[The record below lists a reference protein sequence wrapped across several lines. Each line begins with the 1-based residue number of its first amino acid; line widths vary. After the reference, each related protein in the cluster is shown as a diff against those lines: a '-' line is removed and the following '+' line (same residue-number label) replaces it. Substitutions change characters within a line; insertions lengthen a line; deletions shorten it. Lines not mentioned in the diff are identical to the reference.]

1 MVRTTFTT
9 ITPLPP
15 GISREVV
22 VNFLH
27 DHLEMIDLN
36 PLIKERHSI
45 PPPASSP
52 PEEHRCVWYS
62 LTDRIDYLPGGVV
75 SGQVSYT
82 CAFNDLP
89 EGLQTHCYA
98 PMGLDIRDRWSV
110 GGSMPGEPPQPVELG
125 LNAPASGLY
134 LREDVDMRCNVL
146 MAGFVKKTLKKSHG
160 SLVGRLS
167 AKAHL
172 VSANQSRQSM
182 AGSTPSILQS
192 PTPASIRSDSSGV
205 PPIGPLL
212 PPSTGNHQGVVPGLA
227 TPPPLHHHQQQQ
239 QYQQQQQQPYQDQE
253 RYQQLQ
259 YQERPLPQHQHQYSQ
274 HSQHSQHQQP
284 QYQQQPQ
291 PQSPPAPHGNAS
303 GLNHELPQQANGG
316 LELPSDGPGASTQEG
331 GLRYSGTVYEGSSKP
346 NDYDEFSS
354 TNPYEK
360 ADSPWEEQQTNGAY
374 PAPLKVQQDRRVRPA
389 ELE

>member
-15 GISREVV
+15 SISREVV
-22 VNFLH
+22 VDFLH

-110 GGSMPGEPPQPVELG
+110 GGSLPGEPPQPVELG

-182 AGSTPSILQS
+182 AGSTPSVLQS

-205 PPIGPLL
+205 PPMGPLL
-212 PPSTGNHQGVVPGLA
+212 PPSTGNHQGVVPGLT

-253 RYQQLQ
+253 QYQQQ
-259 YQERPLPQHQHQYSQ
+259 
-274 HSQHSQHQQP
+274 QQP
-284 QYQQQPQ
+284 QYHNSQVQHPQYQQHSHQQHQQQPL
-291 PQSPPAPHGNAS
+291 APLGNAP
-303 GLNHELPQQANGG
+303 GPHHGLPQQANGG
-316 LELPSDGPGASTQEG
+316 LELPTDGASASTREG
-331 GLRYSGTVYEGSSKP
+331 GLRYSGTVYNGHSKP
-346 NDYDEFSS
+346 HDYDEFSS
-354 TNPYEK
+354 TNPYDKVDPPRE
-360 ADSPWEEQQTNGAY
+360 EEQPNGAY
-374 PAPLKVQQDRRVRPA
+374 PAPLKVQQGRHARPA